1 MAALITAGIFLPPV
15 FMASSGALGFGL
27 TAVQAGALSG
37 AVASGGLS
45 ILAGE
50 KPKDWLKSAAIGAAM
65 GAIGGKLQQGKF
77 QAQAFAR
84 DASQTIATAGE
95 VGTQFASVTS
105 GGVPTTGTVVNITPK
120 YLAGSAEYTALA
132 KSYGATIV
140 DGTPVFPGGNILTTD
155 ATTGVVTGTQKLVEG
170 STLAQSAADVG
181 IGVSSKYA
189 DAATTAAISAGV
201 NTGMTVLKDQAY
213 AAMADDPP
221 VKLEG
226 SSARQY
232 YQGTRNAVA
241 NLTRNYISSGTP
253 SGNSTA
259 AIYASMANNLSY
271 GTGSIDYNQHS
282 ALGLLRGI
290 EVPTL
295 RYT

>member
-15 FMASSGALGFGL
+15 FMSSVGPLGFGIKS
-27 TAVQAGALSG
+27 AAAAGALSG

-120 YLAGSAEYTALA
+120 YLAGSAEYNALA

-140 DGTPVFPGGNILTTD
+140 DGTPVFSSGIIPTTT
-155 ATTGVVTGTQKLVEG
+155 ASGAVTGTQRLVEG
-170 STLAQSAADVG
+170 STLATKAADVG

-213 AAMADDPP
+213 DAMADDPP
-221 VKLEG
+221 VALG
-226 SSARQY
+226 GSARQY

>member
-15 FMASSGALGFGL
+15 FMAGGKAGLALS
-27 TAVQAGALSG
+27 AVQAGALSG

-65 GAIGGKLQQGKF
+65 GAVGGKLQQGKLDAKAF
-77 QAQAFAR
+77 Q
-84 DASQTIATAGE
+84 QTVAGAPSTGIVDTQFGTSFIGDTAG
-95 VGTQFASVTS
+95 Q
-105 GGVPTTGTVVNITPK
+105 N
-120 YLAGSAEYTALA
+120 ALA
-132 KSYGATIV
+132 KQFGAQLVPNASGTL
-140 DGTPVFPGGNILTTD
+140 TPVFPGGYEATFAD
-155 ATTGVVTGTQKLVEG
+155 AATGAKGGVGKLVEG
-170 STLAQSAADVG
+170 STLAKNAADAG

-213 AAMADDPP
+213 DAMADDPP
-221 VKLEG
+221 VALG
-226 SSARQY
+226 GSARQY

-259 AIYASMANNLSY
+259 AIYSSMANNLSY